1 MKRSWFICILLA
13 GMLAVSACSSGN
25 GNGNGVNLEELLPA
39 GGEVTGWAEDTTK
52 GETGPEVTSDEQ
64 IAVVDW
70 ALNGALEKFVA
81 TGGWKA
87 VAREFYINATDD
99 KIALYIHEMSET
111 TTADAYDII
120 KEDYAS
126 ASWADYDYGAGQD
139 LGAFGSVYTYGY
151 AIATKGKYFIDA
163 TVEPA
168 GAEDGAKTFL
178 TAVLNKIP

>member
-1 MKRSWFICILLA
+1 MKRSWYICIISA
-13 GMLAVSACSSGN
+13 AALAVSACGSDN
-25 GNGNGVNLEELLPA
+25 GNGNGPDLEEFLPA
-39 GGEVTGWAEDTTK
+39 SGEVTGWAEDTNK

-99 KIALYIHEMSET
+99 RIALYIHEMSET
-111 TTADAYDII
+111 TVADAYDII

-139 LGAFGSVYTYGY
+139 LGAFGAVYTYGY

-168 GAEDGAKTFL
+168 AIEDDAKAFL

>member
-1 MKRSWFICILLA
+1 MKRSWFICIFMA
-13 GMLAVSACSSGN
+13 GMLAVSGCGSDN
-25 GNGNGVNLEELLPA
+25 GNGGPSLEEFLPA
-39 GGEVTGWAEDTTK
+39 SGEVTGWAEDTAK
-52 GETGPEVTSDEQ
+52 GETGPEVTSEEQ
-64 IAVVDW
+64 IAVIDW

-111 TTADAYDII
+111 TTTDAYDII

-139 LGAFGSVYTYGY
+139 QGAFGAVYTYGY

-168 GAEDGAKTFL
+168 AIEDDAKAFL